1 MKYNAYKTIKITNI
15 LKNILKDPHVR
26 LLRDKTPDLIT
37 FEKDKEKEKE
47 KEEYMIGPEDVI
59 EYFDEAVMEKFKKK
73 AMGDGPICSTV
84 QK

>member
-1 MKYNAYKTIKITNI
+1 MKYNTYKTIKITNI

-59 EYFDEAVMEKFKKK
+59 EYFD
-73 AMGDGPICSTV
+73 
-84 QK
+84 